1 MYQIEIEFENN
12 DNIDA
17 QTKCN
22 ECLYDNECK
31 DAQKQENKAKNEK
44 GCSKYKYNDLP
55 F

>member
-1 MYQIEIEFENN
+1 MIQIEIDFN
-12 DNIDA
+12 DNIGL

-31 DAQKQENKAKNEK
+31 DAKKQENEAKNEK